1 MQKNTTVTSYI
12 DGLSQWK
19 EEIILLRELVLSA
32 DLEETIKW
40 GGPCYT
46 KGGQNILGL
55 AAFKHYACIWF
66 FQGGLLKDEKGH
78 LMNAQE
84 GKTKAMRQWRFTSL
98 SEIKKAPIK
107 AYIKEAIQNSE
118 KGLKIKAAPKAPL
131 AMPHELQ
138 QALKNKS
145 FKEKWDALRPSHQ
158 REYIEHIL
166 EAKKEET
173 RLRRVEKCVEAVMSG
188 KQR

>member
-1 MQKNTTVTSYI
+1 MQKITTVTSYI
-12 DGLSQWK
+12 DGLNQWK
-19 EEIILLRELVLSA
+19 EEIILLRELVLSN

-55 AAFKHYACIWF
+55 AAFKNYACIWF

-84 GKTKAMRQWRFTSL
+84 GKTKAMRQWRFTSV

-107 AYIKEAIQNSE
+107 AYIKEAINNSE
-118 KGLKIKAAPKAPL
+118 KGLKIKAGPKPALPV
-131 AMPHELQ
+131 PDELLPF
-138 QALKNKS
+138 LKNKD
-145 FKEKWDALRPSHQ
+145 FKSRWDALSPSHR
-158 REYIEHIL
+158 REYCESIL

-173 RLRRVEKCVEAVMSG
+173 RLRRAEKCVEAVMSG
-188 KQR
+188 KTR